1 MSRANAFK
9 QSFSE
14 KKLLVIKGGQSSSC
28 CPLLN
33 KYTQVYRHPPEQL
46 RSLGSF
52 PKVGQRRT
60 TTARPITTL
69 MLKLAALYA
78 EQKVCFIEMHSSE
91 MVQ

>member
-1 MSRANAFK
+1 MSCAK
-9 QSFSE
+9 VFSAVFFRE
-14 KKLLVIKGGQSSSC
+14 KWLAIKGGQS
-28 CPLLN
+28 PLLN

-69 MLKLAALYA
+69 MLKLAVLYA